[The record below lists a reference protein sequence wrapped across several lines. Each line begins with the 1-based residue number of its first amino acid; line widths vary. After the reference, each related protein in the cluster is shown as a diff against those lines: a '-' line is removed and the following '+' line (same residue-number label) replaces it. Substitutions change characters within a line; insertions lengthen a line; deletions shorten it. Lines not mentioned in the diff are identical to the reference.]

1 MEKMADLLEAH
12 SLQDNAWSFMAT
24 RRIPC
29 VGHVINLAVQEII
42 KNGFSSEAPEDIMD
56 VDNDLCD
63 TTTLAKLR
71 KGILKIRTS
80 PQRSATFERKRIAM
94 ECPSLKLTLDVRR
107 RWNSTY
113 EMLNRALKLKEAYMA
128 MTANGDLKD
137 FALEGDEWDR
147 VEHMCKLLE
156 PFDHATRML
165 SASTSHTT
173 VNMTILSYNRLIDK
187 LEDFDDTVENPTCPQ
202 DLRDA
207 AKAGREKLLPYYG
220 RTDDTEEKSIK
231 DKAEKSVCDTWS
243 KFSGMVP
250 VAPEISEQSQALHEL
265 FLLEPT
271 NDELKEYVA
280 ERSLPPMVTKDK
292 PQELLFWESAATRWP
307 SSSRMAAR
315 YLAIPA
321 TSTPSKRCFSA
332 TRLMLPH
339 TRNRLAPDTIK
350 QLMLLGSWQSFFDG
364 INEREHDE

>member
-1 MEKMADLLEAH
+1 
-12 SLQDNAWSFMAT
+12 
-24 RRIPC
+24 
-29 VGHVINLAVQEII
+29 
-42 KNGFSSEAPEDIMD
+42 
-56 VDNDLCD
+56 
-63 TTTLAKLR
+63 
-71 KGILKIRTS
+71 
-80 PQRSATFERKRIAM
+80 M
-94 ECPSLKLTLDVRR
+94 ECPPLKLTLDVRT

-113 EMLNRALKLKEAYMA
+113 DMLNRALKLKEAYMA

-187 LEDFDDTVENPTCPQ
+187 LEDLADTVENPTCPQ

-220 RTDDTEEKSIK
+220 RTDDTEVYAVATAMDPRMRFDWWTRSRWEKSIK

-292 PQELLFWESAATRWP
+292 PQELLFWESAATR
-307 SSSRMAAR
+307 
-315 YLAIPA
+315 
-321 TSTPSKRCFSA
+321 
-332 TRLMLPH
+332 
-339 TRNRLAPDTIK
+339 
-350 QLMLLGSWQSFFDG
+350 
-364 INEREHDE
+364 